1 MEDNWKMLVQYN
13 VLGGGLTMEVVSKII
28 NVMNAPTNPTITP
41 TITQS
46 CRCRQHWIHYI
57 YMILIHSMHFCQGES
72 DLYYLVYSHKVAL
85 ILYSVL

>member
-46 CRCRQHWIHYI
+46 CRCRQHWTIHLHDPNTQHALLKGGI
-57 YMILIHSMHFCQGES
+57 RP
-72 DLYYLVYSHKVAL
+72 LVNSHKVAL
-85 ILYSVL
+85 ILYYIIGM

>member
-41 TITQS
+41 TIHNHTELPVS
-46 CRCRQHWIHYI
+46 AT
-57 YMILIHSMHFCQGES
+57 LDNTFT
-72 DLYYLVYSHKVAL
+72 
-85 ILYSVL
+85 